1 MAKQTYSFRLR
12 REIRDKLVEEATAE
26 HRSATNMLELIL
38 ERRYEEQGKKKSD
51 AK

>member
-1 MAKQTYSFRLR
+1 MPKQTYSFRLKQ
-12 REIRDKLVEEATAE
+12 EIRDKLVAEAVAE

-38 ERRYEEQGKKKSD
+38 ERRYEEQAKKSD